1 MSRSGEENMRKLSIV
16 AIAIIALQI
25 LPVLAAPAIERTQT
39 VYSIVDWTGKPT
51 ETSVV
56 NWIRVEGDGKVS
68 IKDTPELE
76 NVTILDSKIQP
87 KKDGA
92 NLIWEADGTQ
102 DIFYTGKTARELP
115 VSVKADLKLDGK
127 PVTPEQVKG
136 NGSLEVSLSF
146 TNHLSSQ
153 ENLSWETGS
162 GKVTETKTVYYPM
175 TVMTQL
181 SIDIADYDEIKG
193 ESAMTST
200 VGGTSRYI
208 WTAFPKPDAKVNFT
222 IRSKNLKLP
231 PLQISIMPKAPEIEL
246 PSIDQSTID
255 ILGSLGG
262 NEDLFSMLD
271 IKFDFDAREA
281 SKNIDQ
287 LTQLLDGV
295 KTAVDTANSG
305 LGGLSMLLSNYA
317 TNLKTMKDGV
327 DGLKQLSD
335 GHRQVIDTMKDQF
348 DANSGGIDATVDSL
362 KSTSDIAS
370 KVSRQLFTIKTNL
383 DDMTDLI
390 KQIKS
395 QTTDSALVSKL
406 DELEKLRKLAYDKID
421 PIKTDADKTT
431 SNLKTMIDG
440 GTINGKTVPSVSSLP
455 EQMQLLGDTLTALSK
470 GGTIMGQQLPGINT
484 TVDGLKNISDGLNLI
499 VNGGKFQGQ
508 TVPPFA
514 DIPKQLGA
522 ATDGL
527 KLLVVGGKF
536 NGMTVPP
543 QSQMKK
549 MIADFKRQLDTM
561 PDTKK
566 LGQTMESLK
575 ATIEQAGGSEKV
587 KQAIDDT
594 QKLLFE
600 SQAEY
605 DKMKEL
611 GVKYASFTGKT
622 DNSKGSVIFVI
633 KFAEKSSDVTFSDQN
648 KGYNAEKSI
657 MDNDIGKYK
666 YILLIA
672 ALLIIILAFPI
683 NWIYKKRFGNKK

>member
-1 MSRSGEENMRKLSIV
+1 MRKLSLV
-16 AIAIIALQI
+16 ALAIIAFQI
-25 LPVLAAPAIERTQT
+25 IPVVAAPLVERTQT
-39 VYSIVDWTGKPT
+39 VYTIADWTGKPT

-56 NWIRVEGDGKVS
+56 NWIRVEGEGKVS
-68 IKDTPELE
+68 IKDTPDLE
-76 NVTILDSKIQP
+76 NVTVLDSKTQP
-87 KKDGA
+87 KQDGS
-92 NLIWEADGTQ
+92 NLTWDADGTQ
-102 DIFYTGKTARELP
+102 DIFYTGKTKKELP
-115 VSVKADLKLDGK
+115 VSIKVDLKLDGK

-136 NGSLEVSLSF
+136 NGSLEVGLSF

-153 ENLSWETGS
+153 ETLSWETGS
-162 GKVTETKTVYYPM
+162 GKVSETKTVYYPM
-175 TVMTQL
+175 TIMVQL
-181 SIDIADYDEIKG
+181 SIDIGDYDEIKG
-193 ESAMTST
+193 DSAMPMT

-222 IRSKNLKLP
+222 IRSKSLKLP
-231 PLQISIMPKAPEIEL
+231 PLQISIMPIAPSIEL

-255 ILGSLGG
+255 ILGSFGG
-262 NEDLFSMLD
+262 NADLFNMLD
-271 IKFDFDAREA
+271 IKFDFDSKEA

-305 LGGLSMLLSNYA
+305 LGGLSKLLANYA
-317 TNLKTMKDGV
+317 TNLKTMEDGV

-335 GHRQVIDTMKDQF
+335 GHKQVIDTMKSQF
-348 DANSGGIDATVDSL
+348 DANAGGIDATVDSL
-362 KSTSDIAS
+362 KTTSDTAS

-383 DDMTDLI
+383 EDMTDLI

-395 QTTDSALVSKL
+395 QITDAALISKL
-406 DELEKLRKLAYDKID
+406 DELEKLRKSAYDKID
-421 PIKTDADKTT
+421 PVKTDADKVS

-440 GTINGKTVPSVSSLP
+440 GTIGGKTVPSISSLP
-455 EQMQLLGDTLTALSK
+455 EQMQLLGDTLTALSE
-470 GGTIMGQQLPGINT
+470 GGTIMGQKLPGIST
-484 TVDGLKNISDGLNLI
+484 TVDGLKNISDGLKLI
-499 VNGGKFQGQ
+499 VDGGKFQGQ

-514 DIPKQLGA
+514 DIPKQLGSA
-522 ATDGL
+522 VDGL
-527 KLLVVGGKF
+527 KLLVAGGKF

-543 QSQMKK
+543 QSEMKK
-549 MIADFKRQLDTM
+549 MISDFKHQLDTM

-566 LGQTMESLK
+566 LSQTMDSLK
-575 ATIEQAGGSEKV
+575 STVEKAGGSEKV

-605 DKMKEL
+605 DRMKEL
-611 GVKYASFTGKT
+611 GTKYASFVGNT

-633 KFAEKSSDVTFSDQN
+633 KFAEKPSDVTFSDQN

-683 NWIYKKRFGNKK
+683 NWLYKKRISNKK